1 MSLVDCAL
9 PWACGQHCPTTAAP
23 HGVAAALD
31 ASSNSTAEPLPLAE
45 YSGQH
50 TCDEERHA
58 STIERSLSHWPRR
71 LGAAEIT
78 AAITAAAPWDATVLV
93 AIRANR
99 LYADTSRLV
108 AGRQYWVQMSEQLLE
123 LLEAVRVDDC
133 HFVLSLNDGAVV
145 ELTKGATSMQP
156 PALLSMFGSA
166 EHADILVPGNH
177 LLEWARPSPV
187 FVEEV
192 GEDLAAWEQRGWAVE
207 GIGSRGGWA
216 SKEPTL
222 FWRGTNSFARRR
234 ASGAREC
241 TGASFLSNCTARATL
256 VAASLRTPD
265 EIDAGFASFTPWDNC
280 LCGSEYAGV
289 KAATAKPYAPME
301 AQQAYR
307 YLASVDGYTAA
318 NRLARLL
325 SLGSLVLK
333 QCSHYAEFFYGWLV
347 PHEHLLPI
355 AEDLS
360 DLRAQLAWA
369 RAHDD
374 EAARI
379 AAAGQRLVREALS
392 LEQLRCYWAR
402 LLNAYAARQRGS
414 DAAADGGGGGGGGG
428 GSGADGGGGGAD
440 QRMPQAFE
448 GIFARRVL
456 GDEWFDP
463 SELTHLLVP

>member
-1 MSLVDCAL
+1 MCS
-9 PWACGQHCPTTAAP
+9 
-23 HGVAAALD
+23 
-31 ASSNSTAEPLPLAE
+31 
-45 YSGQH
+45 
-50 TCDEERHA
+50 DELHE
-58 STIERSLSHWPRR
+58 STIERSLSHWPKR
-71 LGAAEIT
+71 LGAAELT
-78 AAITAAAPWDATVLV
+78 AAIDAAAPWDATVLV
-93 AIRANR
+93 AIRGGI

-108 AGRQYWVQMSEQLLE
+108 AGRQYWEEMSDQLLE
-123 LLEAVRVDDC
+123 LLEAVGVDDC
-133 HFVLSLNDGAVV
+133 HFVLTLNDGAVV
-145 ELTKGATSMQP
+145 ELTDLTETEAAAPP

-177 LLEWARPSPV
+177 LCRWARPAPV
-187 FVEEV
+187 FVEDV
-192 GEDLAAWEQRGWAVE
+192 GPGLATWVQRGWAAE
-207 GIGSRGGWA
+207 GARGGWA
-216 SKEPTL
+216 SKVPRL

-241 TGASFLSNCTARATL
+241 AGASFLPNCTARAAL

-265 EIDAGFASFTPWDNC
+265 EIDAGFASFTPWAHC
-280 LCGSEYAGV
+280 LCGSAYAEV

-333 QCSHYAEFFYGWLV
+333 QRSHYEEFFYGWLM
-347 PHEHLLPI
+347 PRQYLLPL

-360 DLRAQLAWA
+360 DVRAQLAWA

-379 AAAGQRLVREALS
+379 AAAGQRLVNDALS

-402 LLNAYAARQRGS
+402 LLNTYAARQR
-414 DAAADGGGGGGGGG
+414 DAAGDVGDGPGGLP
-428 GSGADGGGGGAD
+428 
-440 QRMPQAFE
+440 RAFN
-448 GIFARRVL
+448 GIFAFARRVR
-456 GDEWFDP
+456 GDEWLDT
-463 SELTHLLVP
+463 S